1 MASAPTATAFAS
13 DDGKAGPFD
22 VSLDLLR
29 TPSRGKAYDLSSGW
43 WPGMPLAAG
52 HPPFQLLTY
61 RSPRGQRNQK
71 DLRFLDKNKFN
82 FGFISEMMCCT
93 THTGTHIDALSHIT
107 CGPDSAWHGGFSSD
121 DYLGDFGPLN
131 NDAAALPPLIRR
143 GIMLDIPAAL
153 GLERL
158 APHQPVNG
166 EDLERA
172 CARQGVRPQP
182 DDFVLIRTGT
192 MREWPSQA
200 GLDAC
205 VGSGLSIDGARWLAD
220 RGVTAIGGDNAA
232 LEVEPSGVDGDFQP
246 VHRFLIQERGLLIL
260 EWVNPEELARD
271 KVSEFLFL
279 CLPLTVSGATG
290 SMVRPLAVV

>member
-1 MASAPTATAFAS
+1 MASVPDENENKSTRRATV
-13 DDGKAGPFD
+13 FD
-22 VSLDLLR
+22 VPLDLLR
-29 TPSRGKAYDLSSGW
+29 KPSLGKAYDLSSGW

-107 CGPDSAWHGGFSSD
+107 SGPSAAWHGGFSSD
-121 DYLGDFGPLN
+121 DHLGDFGPLN

-143 GIMLDIPAAL
+143 GLMLDIPAAL
-153 GLERL
+153 GLDQL
-158 APHQPVNG
+158 APHQPVDG
-166 EDLERA
+166 KELEQA
-172 CARQGVRPQP
+172 CVRQGVEPREG
-182 DDFVLIRTGT
+182 DFVLVRTGT
-192 MREWPSQA
+192 MREWPDPVGMSCSQ
-200 GLDAC
+200 GC
-205 VGSGLSIDGARWLAD
+205 GLSIDGARWLVT

-232 LEVEPSGVDGDFQP
+232 LEVEPSGVEGDFQP
-246 VHRFLIQERGLLIL
+246 VHRYVIQECGLLIL

-271 KVSEFLFL
+271 EIFEFLFL

-290 SMVRPLAVV
+290 SMVRPLAVI